1 MITGRISRSISARD
15 NVEENEFDAKMRD
28 ANGTYAQPPFA
39 RIRCRRMICHQT
51 RNPLAISFR
60 LRGAIRPMVADKETR
75 REANVTYLSAA
86 VLDLALRVP
95 PSTLQV
101 TRGASPL
108 EFTGPGTL
116 YRIRGTLFTLAFKQ
130 EMQSS
135 PAAPRL
141 ATLFLLFLFTLLSF
155 QPFP

>member
-1 MITGRISRSISARD
+1 MLENDLPSNSKPVGDIVPVAWGDTADGGRQGNAKAGER
-15 NVEENEFDAKMRD
+15 NVF
-28 ANGTYAQPPFA
+28 
-39 RIRCRRMICHQT
+39 
-51 RNPLAISFR
+51 
-60 LRGAIRPMVADKETR
+60 
-75 REANVTYLSAA
+75 LSAA

-130 EMQSS
+130 EMQPS

>member
-1 MITGRISRSISARD
+1 ML
-15 NVEENEFDAKMRD
+15 ENDLPSNSKPVGDIVPVAWGD
-28 ANGTYAQPPFA
+28 TW
-39 RIRCRRMICHQT
+39 
-51 RNPLAISFR
+51 
-60 LRGAIRPMVADKETR
+60 PMVADKETR
-75 REANVTYLSAA
+75 REANVTFLPVA

-130 EMQSS
+130 EMQPS

-155 QPFP
+155 